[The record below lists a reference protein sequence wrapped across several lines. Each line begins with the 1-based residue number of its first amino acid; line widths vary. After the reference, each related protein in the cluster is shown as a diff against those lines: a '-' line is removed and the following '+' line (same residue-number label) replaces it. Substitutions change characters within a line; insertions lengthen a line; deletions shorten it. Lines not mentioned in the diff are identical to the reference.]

1 MERRHGWRIPAALLL
16 LSLVFGAQGVVAA
29 PGLEGRWI
37 LAGQSRGA
45 QRGQLAAPDA
55 PFSLEIVRRGAGL
68 AGLVRPAGPSQAALA
83 WPAAPAGM
91 GPGAITI
98 HEMEIDGARGT
109 VRARYT
115 LRPSSGSSRRMEI
128 TESYVLSADGRTLE
142 GTATV
147 TAVEEDGPAGSYVL
161 HRLFE
166 RLP

>member
-1 MERRHGWRIPAALLL
+1 MERQPGSRIAAALLL
-16 LSLVFGAQGVVAA
+16 LTLVFGGAGVLAA
-29 PGLEGRWI
+29 PGLEGRWM

-55 PFSLEIVRRGAGL
+55 PFSLEFVRRGVGL
-68 AGLVRPAGPSQAALA
+68 VCLVRPGGPSQPALA
-83 WPAAPAGM
+83 WPAAPTGM
-91 GPGAITI
+91 GPAAITI

-109 VRARYT
+109 VMARYT
-115 LRPSSGSSRRMEI
+115 LRPSSSASRRMEI
-128 TESYVLSADGRTLE
+128 TERYVLSADGRTLE

-147 TAVEEDGPAGSYVL
+147 SAVEEDGPAGSYVL